1 MGTERR
7 REPAESVLREA
18 FLRGWPQ
25 VCEAVP
31 KRVKREAEAFLR
43 CGDVRYGFVEV
54 SCEACHESRLV
65 AFCCKGRGWCPSCT
79 NRRAVE
85 TGVRLAA
92 LLPHV
97 RHRQWTLS
105 LPFSLRFVVVKR
117 PVLLKRLERR
127 LVRAVWRWQRQVAR
141 ALGVTGPLRAG
152 AVVFTQWFGSTLQL
166 TPHLHALVPEAVWTK
181 GGEVVELPAPDDAEV
196 ESILRRV
203 LRGARKDFADA
214 DAPWPE
220 DEYEALQRESLQRPL
235 GLAFPPSP
243 RRRRVAVGLG
253 FSLHA
258 DTAVHGHD
266 RQGLERLVRYGV
278 RGPVAESRLRRLEGG
293 RYEYTPKKG
302 QPFTLTAQALVQRLV
317 SLVPPPNL
325 HLTSFHGVFAPH
337 AALRPTVTLPPPEPA
352 PSPKRKT
359 KLRRPTRP
367 LDWASLHQ
375 HTFGIDVLR
384 CPCGGRRRLHAIHS
398 TRQTAQERLLQLGF
412 ALPPRR
418 LLPPA
423 TAQPSLTLAG

>member
-1 MGTERR
+1 
-7 REPAESVLREA
+7 VLLEA
-18 FLRGWPQ
+18 FRRGWPQ
-25 VCEAVP
+25 VCETVP
-31 KRVKREAEAFLR
+31 QRVRREAQAFLR

-54 SCEACHESRLV
+54 SCETCHESRLV

-92 LLPHV
+92 LLPQV

-141 ALGVTGPLRAG
+141 RLGVPGPLHGG
-152 AVVFTQWFGSTLQL
+152 AVVFTQWFGSSLQL
-166 TPHLHALVPEAVWTK
+166 TPHLHALFPEALWTK
-181 GGEVVELPAPDDAEV
+181 DGQVVALPAPDDAEV

-235 GLAFPPSP
+235 GLALPPSP
-243 RRRRVAVGLG
+243 RRRRVAVGMG

-266 RQGLERLVRYGV
+266 RQGLERLVRYGA
-278 RGPVAESRLRRLEGG
+278 RGPVAESRLRRLEDG

-302 QPFTLTAQALVQRLV
+302 VAFTLTAAQLVRRLV
-317 SLVPPPNL
+317 ALVPPPNT

-337 AALRPTVTLPPPEPA
+337 AALRPTVTLRPSETT

-359 KLRRPTRP
+359 KPRKPTRR
-367 LDWASLHQ
+367 LDWAALHQ
-375 HTFGIDVLR
+375 HTFGTDVLR

-398 TRQTAQERLLQLGF
+398 TRQTAEERLLQLGHHL
-412 ALPPRR
+412 APRR
-418 LLPPA
+418 VLPPA
-423 TAQPSLTLAG
+423 TAQPSLPLAG